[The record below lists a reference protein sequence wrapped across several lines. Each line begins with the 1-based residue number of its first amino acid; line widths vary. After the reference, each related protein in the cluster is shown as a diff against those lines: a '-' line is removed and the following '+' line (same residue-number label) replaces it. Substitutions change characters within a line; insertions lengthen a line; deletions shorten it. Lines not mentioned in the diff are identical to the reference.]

1 MSKRCWFHRWK
12 FLGFAGFLNVLE
24 ECEKCGRQRVF
35 NGVTGESKI
44 YPAGTWK
51 DPGNE

>member
-12 FLGFAGFLNVLE
+12 LLGFVGLINILE
-24 ECEKCGRQRVF
+24 ECEKCGRQRMF
-35 NGVTGESKI
+35 FGTLGESKI

-51 DPGNE
+51 EPENE